1 VFFILYG
8 ELRVLITSKRIK
20 DIPIKFTSF
29 VIFNPMPSGEPNRTY
44 RKGTKKIRREGK
56 EKKRKKRQKKTENQ
70 VLLKL
75 QRRCLS

>member
-1 VFFILYG
+1 
-8 ELRVLITSKRIK
+8 
-20 DIPIKFTSF
+20 
-29 VIFNPMPSGEPNRTY
+29 MPSGEPNRTY